1 MDRPISKDDFLR
13 DVAQHELT
21 VLHES
26 GVYRHLRF
34 KRPSTGCMHF
44 DLITYPGHLVY
55 SGDMGHYV
63 FSRLHD
69 MLEFFRTDRQG
80 ADGLYVNLSYWSEKL
95 VAVDGT
101 RRSGSA
107 KEFSEEKFR
116 RVINEYRLRWMRERN
131 LTKEQRRD
139 LWQAVDNEVLDHL
152 ESYGDNDG
160 AMRAAND
167 FDWSPDY
174 GTRGRKKQWA
184 FQDLW
189 EHDFEDYTHRFRWCA
204 FAIAW
209 GVRRYDVQLIATP
222 PATQPEI
229 PHA

>member
-1 MDRPISKDDFLR
+1 MDNYKISEATFMK
-13 DVAQHELT
+13 DVAAHQLT
-21 VLHES
+21 VMHES

-34 KRPSTGCMHF
+34 KRPDSGCMHF

-80 ADGLYVNLSYWSEKL
+80 QDRLYVNLSYWSEKL

-116 RVINEYRLRWMRERN
+116 RIVNEYRLRWMRERD
-131 LTKEQRRD
+131 LTKEQRRE
-139 LWQAVDNEVLDHL
+139 LWEAIDNDVLDHL
-152 ESYGDNDG
+152 DSYGDNDG
-160 AMRAAND
+160 AMRAANN
-167 FDWSPDY
+167 FSWTTYY
-174 GTRGRKKQWA
+174 GDRGRRKQWA
-184 FQDLW
+184 FRDFW
-189 EHDFEDYTHRFRWCA
+189 DHDFEDYTHRFRWCA
-204 FAIAW
+204 FALAW
-209 GVRRYDVQLIATP
+209 GIRQYDALQAATP
-222 PATQPEI
+222 KDTP
-229 PHA
+229 